1 MTATNEFTHLIAILA
16 TIVIVSVLFALFFL
30 TFDAPKVLAEAAFI
44 VAMASLASIV
54 FSTTIATSTASDDL
68 STYPHYDKVKTI
80 YDNNIGANVTYIVDN
95 KIYTGGTSAQ
105 NRTKNETDE
114 NHTLKL
120 TKGEADITKKVKYH
134 DVIGDKNGIVD
145 KIEYGTRTWTQS
157 VFGYRIA
164 EHKEPIVKVYL
175 KSKDPKTKKELE
187 KLLTDE

>member
-16 TIVIVSVLFALFFL
+16 TIVIVSVLLALFFL
-30 TFDAPKVLAEAAFI
+30 AFDAPKVLAEAAFI

-54 FSTTIATSTASDDL
+54 FSTTITDSTASDDL

-80 YDNNIGANVTYIVDN
+80 YANNIGANVTYIVDN

-105 NRTKNETDE
+105 NRTKNENDE

-120 TKGEADITKKVKYH
+120 AKGEADITKKVKYH
-134 DVIGDKNGIVD
+134 DVIGDRNGIVD

-175 KSKDPKTKKELE
+175 TSKDPKTKKELE
-187 KLLTDE
+187 KLLDEE

>member
-1 MTATNEFTHLIAILA
+1 MTATNEFAHLMSNAGIIFLISVAIAVVLLLCDAPDVLIGVASTIAI
-16 TIVIVSVLFALFFL
+16 VSFFL
-30 TFDAPKVLAEAAFI
+30 LYSGLA
-44 VAMASLASIV
+44 
-54 FSTTIATSTASDDL
+54 IAINASDDL
-68 STYPHYDKVKTI
+68 STYPHTDKVKTI
-80 YDNNIGANVTYIVDN
+80 YANDIGANVTYIVDN

-120 TKGEADITKKVKYH
+120 TKDETDVTKKVKYH
-134 DVIGDKNGIVD
+134 DIIGDKNGIVD

-157 VFGYRIA
+157 VFGYRIG

-175 KSKDPKTKKELE
+175 KSKDQKTKKELE